1 MYIVSFTSLLSYYQ
15 LIFPFLFNWK
25 MKAEYEKIKKENRP
39 FLTVKCTFAQ
49 EEKIFGF
56 NVNIYLFL
64 SFPHIRII

>member
-1 MYIVSFTSLLSYYQ
+1 
-15 LIFPFLFNWK
+15 
-25 MKAEYEKIKKENRP
+25 MKAEYEKLEKKNRP